1 MEIFNSP
8 YHFVSERKYQRTQK
22 ISLTYLDNLLLN
34 DYLNGN
40 VERKYI
46 IFSNRPVLQKDCN

>member
-8 YHFVSERKYQRTQK
+8 YHFASERKYQRTQK

-46 IFSNRPVLQKDCN
+46 IF